1 MSSPNPTPA
10 SPNAATP
17 SVAGQP
23 APPIN
28 AGTSPTPTETSSS
41 RPEPR
46 GFLRGAAESGVPGER
61 SVLAGVQRPLYS
73 SSWRGIALV
82 AITYIYFLIFAQFA
96 FLQRLTQLHIADAH
110 LKLVMAAM
118 ALGGILFSL
127 LTPRLEILNP
137 RRARSTLTT
146 AGTRLQLALTASAAA
161 ALLTLLPLNLPAAIA
176 TAFLIGASLGTLTVT
191 LVTHLRLWT
200 GTTNPLLKVGIGTG
214 LGYLLCNFPPLFTD
228 SPEAQ
233 ALTAATLCLTAIFL
247 AANTSDSSNADVPT
261 SDTPIDAVI
270 LSEARSAQS
279 KDPCISSS
287 GEAPGPH
294 TTPAFRRHPEAQP
307 RDPRIPSV
315 EPTTLG
321 APSSVTVNGGG
332 SSSPK
337 VGPQQA
343 GPTPTFPLTLLAFT
357 ALIWLDSAAFF
368 IIQNTPTLKAGTWQG
383 TTHLYLNGTLHLLA
397 ALASVYLLR
406 RRGLRTT
413 LAAALLALAAACL
426 LLGNP
431 EVAAHRAALASLFY
445 PIGVSLYSVALVAYP
460 AFLSPATTLAQRAR
474 QAGMLYAI
482 GGWFGSAMGIGM
494 GQNLGHIPPLF
505 VLAAATLILLPTLFQ
520 TRRRELIATAAILLA
535 ALAVTLTLKAFT
547 PTAQPLTQIERGR
560 QVYIAEGCINCHSQY
575 IRPNTPD
582 VLPWGPIQT
591 LADLRAQRP
600 PLIGNR
606 RQGPDL
612 SEVALRRSPLWLRA
626 HFYEPSQ
633 ISHGSIMPTFA
644 PIFRAQPASTKQ
656 GTTRGDDLIAYL
668 ETLHP
673 TDPTAAAQHR
683 ATELSWHPNPT
694 AAATA
699 SHGAEL
705 FANECATCHNANGAT
720 RLQWRATFH
729 RLPTIL
735 TTGPYYDVHPSTTPT
750 QLAQIIKFGIP
761 NTDMA
766 GHEYLSD
773 ADIASL
779 TLYLQQIIPHPLTA
793 TNGAPR

>member
-1 MSSPNPTPA
+1 MSSA
-10 SPNAATP
+10 SHSAIH
-17 SVAGQP
+17 P
-23 APPIN
+23 AP
-28 AGTSPTPTETSSS
+28 SPTT
-41 RPEPR
+41 
-46 GFLRGAAESGVPGER
+46 G
-61 SVLAGVQRPLYS
+61 
-73 SSWRGIALV
+73 WRGIALV

-110 LKLVMAAM
+110 LKPVMAAM
-118 ALGGILFSL
+118 AIGGILFSL

-137 RRARSTLTT
+137 RRARSTLQT
-146 AGTRLQLALTASAAA
+146 ALALCATA
-161 ALLTLLPLNLPAAIA
+161 ALLALLPLNLPAAIA
-176 TAFLIGASLGTLTVT
+176 VAFLIGASLGTLTVT
-191 LVTHLRLWT
+191 LVTHLNLWI
-200 GTTNPLLKVGIGTG
+200 GTTHPLLKVGLGTG
-214 LGYLLCNFPPLFTD
+214 LGYLICNFPPLFTA
-228 SPEAQ
+228 SPQTQ
-233 ALTAATLCLTAIFL
+233 ALTAATLCIAAVFL
-247 AANTSDSSNADVPT
+247 A
-261 SDTPIDAVI
+261 
-270 LSEARSAQS
+270 
-279 KDPCISSS
+279 
-287 GEAPGPH
+287 
-294 TTPAFRRHPEAQP
+294 TTPNIVEDPALRRHPEAQP
-307 RDPRIPSV
+307 KDPR
-315 EPTTLG
+315 L
-321 APSSVTVNGGG
+321 PSSGELHVQ
-332 SSSPK
+332 P
-337 VGPQQA
+337 PPPA
-343 GPTPTFPLTLLAFT
+343 FPLILLAFT

-383 TTHLYLNGTLHLLA
+383 TTHLYLNGALHLLA
-397 ALASVYLLR
+397 ALLGVYLLR
-406 RRGLRTT
+406 RRGLNTT

-426 LLGNP
+426 LLLDP
-431 EVAAHRAALASLFY
+431 HRALLASFFY

-474 QAGMLYAI
+474 QAGLLYAI

-505 VLAAATLILLPTLFQ
+505 VLFASALILLPQLLQ
-520 TRRRELIATAAILLA
+520 TRRRELLATTALLLIAAAA
-535 ALAVTLTLKAFT
+535 WATQKSLTPA
-547 PTAQPLTQIERGR
+547 PAPLTQIQRGR

-582 VLPWGPIQT
+582 ALLWGPIQT

-644 PIFRAQPASTKQ
+644 PLFRPQSASTQQ
-656 GTTRGDDLIAYL
+656 GSTRGDDLIAYL

-673 TDPTAAAQHR
+673 TPTAAAQHR
-683 ATELSWHPNPT
+683 ATELSWQPAF

-705 FANECATCHNANGAT
+705 FANECATCHTAT
-720 RLQWRATFH
+720 GPTRTQWRTSFH
-729 RLPTIL
+729 RLPTLL
-735 TTGPYYDVHPSTTPT
+735 TTGPYFDVRTSTTPA

-761 NTDMA
+761 HTDMP

-779 TLYLQQIIPHPLTA
+779 TLYVQQTLAHPLTA
-793 TNGAPR
+793 TSNAPTNGDHR